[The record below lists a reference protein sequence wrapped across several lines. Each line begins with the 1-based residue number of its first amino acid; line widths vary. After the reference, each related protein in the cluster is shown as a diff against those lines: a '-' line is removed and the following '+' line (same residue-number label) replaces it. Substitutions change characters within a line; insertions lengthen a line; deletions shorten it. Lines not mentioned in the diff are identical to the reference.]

1 MATVFV
7 SCAGGTSG
15 NETADDS
22 VKVLCSPISLY
33 LNPLQNSDYDYYS
46 SYLPYFVNYPDDW
59 AKMGLHGRPS
69 SVKYSSEDHWT
80 GGAVSVT
87 YSFNGIGNLVNIV
100 NSVLG
105 RDEFIYDDGF
115 KLQEIKRMKHVNWD
129 GGAGQFVYADS
140 LLVKRTISPSHST
153 SHTFSYY
160 PGGVLKEITPDKGIY
175 YSDLMKLGKLEFNG
189 KGQLV
194 RSESAR
200 SFNPFI
206 FSVTGHDAGKS
217 PNICTFKYDKNGL
230 CIEKYEV
237 ISFRHHNNKVDTLK
251 CISRYDYNDKG
262 DLKTWAYE
270 GACREDINGN
280 NWKFANKKFSI
291 EFDYKY
297 DNHGNWVTR
306 TITLPDCY
314 SEIYEL
320 GKFYEM
326 HSHGYFQSNK
336 GVTAPPQGQ
345 KAVVTTNREIGFYYE
360 EDPDEI
366 KASIK
371 ALNESKKKARQEE
384 LAKNKELVKFTAAQ
398 AFGLYGDVKT
408 MKEGKTYSF
417 DEIGNIT
424 MIEWS
429 SGTQEKYQYE
439 GPLRFKTF
447 EEGAFVNLSFTDN
460 QRVISSNSGQ
470 TLETFT
476 FDGEGRLWKH
486 DFQNGSDPAEEELFY
501 EGDGKIPVKKV
512 MTIYDSSGNHYRT
525 YVYSEIE
532 IDEHGNWTKRRVNEY
547 RGKEEYRIDEDGE
560 YNSNG
565 MWKENYTESRKLT
578 YY

>member
-1 MATVFV
+1 M
-7 SCAGGTSG
+7 
-15 NETADDS
+15 
-22 VKVLCSPISLY
+22 
-33 LNPLQNSDYDYYS
+33 
-46 SYLPYFVNYPDDW
+46 
-59 AKMGLHGRPS
+59 
-69 SVKYSSEDHWT
+69 
-80 GGAVSVT
+80 
-87 YSFNGIGNLVNIV
+87 
-100 NSVLG
+100 
-105 RDEFIYDDGF
+105 
-115 KLQEIKRMKHVNWD
+115 
-129 GGAGQFVYADS
+129 
-140 LLVKRTISPSHST
+140 
-153 SHTFSYY
+153 
-160 PGGVLKEITPDKGIY
+160 
-175 YSDLMKLGKLEFNG
+175 
-189 KGQLV
+189 
-194 RSESAR
+194 
-200 SFNPFI
+200 
-206 FSVTGHDAGKS
+206 
-217 PNICTFKYDKNGL
+217 
-230 CIEKYEV
+230 
-237 ISFRHHNNKVDTLK
+237 
-251 CISRYDYNDKG
+251 
-262 DLKTWAYE
+262 KTWAYE

-326 HSHGYFQSNK
+326 YSHGYFQSNK

-360 EDPDEI
+360 EDPYEI
-366 KASIK
+366 KAYIK
-371 ALNESKKKARQEE
+371 ALNESNKKARQEE

-560 YNSNG
+560 DNSLG
-565 MWKENYTESRKLT
+565 RRKDN
-578 YY
+578 